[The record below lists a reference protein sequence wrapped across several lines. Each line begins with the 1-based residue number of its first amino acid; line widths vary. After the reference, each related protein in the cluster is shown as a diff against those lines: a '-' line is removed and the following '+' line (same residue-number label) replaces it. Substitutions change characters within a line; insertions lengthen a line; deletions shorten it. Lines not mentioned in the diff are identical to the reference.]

1 MTLPREVI
9 SNPIFEPKDGAL
21 HSEGFPSVNIDG
33 RERMR
38 ITLVKVE
45 KKKTA
50 LVNMKC
56 MS

>member
-21 HSEGFPSVNIDG
+21 HSEGFPSVNMDG

-45 KKKTA
+45 KKKQR
-50 LVNMKC
+50 LLI
-56 MS
+56 